1 MRGADRRA
9 AKTITWRFRADLHCI
24 HTQAGTFQRRFV
36 IFLVLHTIY
45 RSFYLHLFSL
55 TSLIQLARRSAARDI
70 VSVLVTSLHGDV
82 HQSVRVS
89 VLQAKP
95 YRVCQC
101 ECLSVCVLVSVSL
114 IEKAGARPE
123 RMGGPRA
130 CCLSLTRERTRR
142 RFVWE
147 KRRRFTRKS
156 ARIRRRRSH
165 RCTPNKR
172 VPTSAPHVARHLANT
187 HSPFFHPCCPS

>member
-1 MRGADRRA
+1 M
-9 AKTITWRFRADLHCI
+9 
-24 HTQAGTFQRRFV
+24 
-36 IFLVLHTIY
+36 
-45 RSFYLHLFSL
+45 
-55 TSLIQLARRSAARDI
+55 
-70 VSVLVTSLHGDV
+70 SVLVTSLHGDV

-89 VLQAKP
+89 VLRAKP
-95 YRVCQC
+95 YRVCQR

-123 RMGGPRA
+123 RMGG
-130 CCLSLTRERTRR
+130 RERVAYHSLANAHAVGL
-142 RFVWE
+142 FGG

-156 ARIRRRRSH
+156 ARIRRRRSR